1 MPTASDAVV
10 VAYRRWLD
18 RHTRGRGA
26 TWTAYAPPDALAHAP
41 RLPRAA
47 CLERRLS
54 HVAHCA
60 HCSRALRALGTI
72 GAIANGLV
80 VAGLLL
86 GALGAASRRAAVH
99 AAGCGVAAAAFGA
112 ARGAAALMARFEHGR
127 YPPPR
132 NVRA

>member
-18 RHTRGRGA
+18 RHTRGRGT

-86 GALGAASRRAAVH
+86 GALGASLGAPTVYVGSETVGGAWPRPF
-99 AAGCGVAAAAFGA
+99 CVAPGA
-112 ARGAAALMARFEHGR
+112 
-127 YPPPR
+127 
-132 NVRA
+132 